1 MRHFTPLPPSSPTMS
16 VYATANNR
24 AASSYSSRYAD
35 DDLDSDEEEEERHL
49 SEQYGEAGD
58 DSGAARS
65 NKNKRQANTHMTEED
80 AAAAK
85 EFEEQVRA
93 KKKKKKQ
100 TTLEPIHL
108 KSAKGLIY
116 IRRSFPTQIIKY
128 RHPKNAVSSLNSKI
142 AGGSGSSRSA
152 KLAQKIAI
160 TSQINAAASYSR
172 SLVSAY
178 HDFARELL
186 PTLAPEDVYLKIEDL
201 GSKKEIKDY
210 LQLMRD
216 EFRKEYL
223 TKIYGKD
230 KAERILNE
238 LEYGLRSSAL
248 LVEQK
253 QQEQKYD
260 DYDKR
265 ANVVPRLGYAVTNDD
280 EEDMEAEYF
289 GTGVTDT
296 HLSTTTTTVA
306 TAPMANPY
314 RIATNEVNASLNDE
328 TTSSSS
334 LIQEVAVESNDDLA
348 APTVHMS
355 RIYMDG
361 DDDDDD
367 DEEEEAT
374 FEEDDTVTTTA
385 KTVIGVLDTEIGE
398 GNDLDEVAT
407 VPVIEMDGAV
417 LPGKGIIPTLEQKVF
432 ELNDD
437 LAASTCDDMNMP
449 LTDMLEKDKDED
461 DEATFEDDDTVTVT
475 KNPFEKEEEE
485 EEEEEEATVPEVADI
500 DIDAR
505 RPRGNVMDCAVLP
518 NEDIDMQVDNE
529 NKKLELTQTI
539 VDYGKTQETLTLLME
554 SQFDD
559 YSQDDPFSQVD
570 GDKDMAN
577 MLVVV
582 APTQTDMNVNDNGS
596 QQSQQNDGFSQ
607 TQNSRFSQT
616 QGVMFEEDVSDINNV
631 DEDEGTNTCFELGQ
645 SETQEY

>member
-1 MRHFTPLPPSSPTMS
+1 MS

-24 AASSYSSRYAD
+24 SASSYSSRYAD
-35 DDLDSDEEEEERHL
+35 DDLDEEEEERRL

-85 EFEEQVRA
+85 EFEEQIRA
-93 KKKKKKQ
+93 KKKNKKQ

-108 KSAKGLIY
+108 KSAEGLIY
-116 IRRSFPTQIIKY
+116 IRRSFPTQIVKY

-223 TKIYGKD
+223 TKIYGAE

-248 LVEQK
+248 MSEQ
-253 QQEQKYD
+253 QQQQKYD
-260 DYDKR
+260 DYDER

-289 GTGVTDT
+289 GKGVAAT
-296 HLSTTTTTVA
+296 HSSTTTTVT

-314 RIATNEVNASLNDE
+314 RIATNEVTASFNDE
-328 TTSSSS
+328 TTPTSSS
-334 LIQEVAVESNDDLA
+334 LVQEELVESNDDLA
-348 APTVHMS
+348 ASTRDDLDMPRTDD
-355 RIYMDG
+355 MDKE
-361 DDDDDD
+361 DDDD
-367 DEEEEAT
+367 EEEAT
-374 FEEDDTVTTTA
+374 FEEDDTVTATA
-385 KTVIGVLDTEIGE
+385 KNAMEVS
-398 GNDLDEVAT
+398 GNKKEV
-407 VPVIEMDGAV
+407 E
-417 LPGKGIIPTLEQKVF
+417 
-432 ELNDD
+432 
-437 LAASTCDDMNMP
+437 
-449 LTDMLEKDKDED
+449 EK
-461 DEATFEDDDTVTVT
+461 
-475 KNPFEKEEEE
+475 
-485 EEEEEEATVPEVADI
+485 ATVPEI
-500 DIDAR
+500 DMDDAI
-505 RPRGNVMDCAVLP
+505 LP
-518 NEDIDMQVDNE
+518 VEDIDMQVDNE
-529 NKKLELTQTI
+529 NKKLEVSQTV
-539 VDYGKTQETLTLLME
+539 VDCGKTQETLTLLME

-570 GDKDMAN
+570 GDEESN
-577 MLVVV
+577 NVLVVV
-582 APTQTDMNVNDNGS
+582 APTQTDVTVNDDGS

-607 TQNSRFSQT
+607 TQDSRFSQT
-616 QGVMFEEDVSDINNV
+616 QGVMFEEDVSGINNV